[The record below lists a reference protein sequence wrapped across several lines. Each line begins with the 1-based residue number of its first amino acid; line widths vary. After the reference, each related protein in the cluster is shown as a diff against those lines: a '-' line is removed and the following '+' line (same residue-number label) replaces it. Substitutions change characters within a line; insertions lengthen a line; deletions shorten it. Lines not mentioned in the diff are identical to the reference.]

1 MQENESRTV
10 RDTEIRRRLEQI
22 RNCYDVEA
30 LQKEASN
37 PQRIASYYRASDF
50 FYNVVHSRGGHV
62 IHMGLSADGVFK
74 KEDFY
79 RQADYVAGLFLPGT
93 RKVLELGAG
102 KAANTKYLAK
112 RFPEISFTALDLP
125 NRNFLRTKVPANV
138 TLIEGDYHDLSRFAA
153 GSFDLVFAVETICHS
168 DRKERVYGEAARIL
182 RPGGRLIVFDVFEP
196 KPPAQ
201 MTEFDRYVDGIV
213 LGSMSVTEK
222 NQWIGDTLDSLKKS
236 GFSGV
241 SVADLTT
248 EIQPSLE
255 RLERYSEKW
264 FSHAKARQFFRR
276 LISEQVT
283 A

>member
-138 TLIEGDYHDLSRFAA
+138 TLIEGDYHDLSRRSGLCGGNHLPQRSKRA
-153 GSFDLVFAVETICHS
+153 G
-168 DRKERVYGEAARIL
+168 L
-182 RPGGRLIVFDVFEP
+182 RGSRQNPSPRW
-196 KPPAQ
+196 
-201 MTEFDRYVDGIV
+201 TFDR
-213 LGSMSVTEK
+213 
-222 NQWIGDTLDSLKKS
+222 
-236 GFSGV
+236 
-241 SVADLTT
+241 
-248 EIQPSLE
+248 
-255 RLERYSEKW
+255 
-264 FSHAKARQFFRR
+264 FRCVR
-276 LISEQVT
+276 AQAPRSDDRV
-283 A
+283 